1 MFKLVNKIQ
10 YFSSVRQFHCSCV
23 LDKGLKK
30 QGTILNKLLHGSDK
44 GKRKWYADKNAVLA
58 TPLAIASSK
67 GQGKESTR
75 RINVLNKLFMEQIT
89 DLMATGEHSEELV
102 GYGIQISRVKVSSDY
117 HGINVFWFAR
127 DNRHDMDIGRLLKRI
142 SGGLRHELS
151 QLRLIGQ
158 VPKLNFVKDKTY
170 GLTADLDGVL
180 RRADYGED
188 FVPTDRTMMLK
199 SEFKLQ
205 VELPRTVRSEI
216 DKLEDEIDYPVEDQ
230 RTLPAMRND
239 ILGLD
244 QEAIMGKIRRS
255 LSRNKQAWQQHK
267 QQSTTDL
274 EQKAKEPA
282 QFKKYFVR
290 QNTEANL
297 DPTRSYRGDLVV
309 PEDSVAVSSE
319 LDRNDGDFITEE
331 SDVEGGTKK

>member
-1 MFKLVNKIQ
+1 MLKLAHKIQ
-10 YFSSVRQFHCSCV
+10 YFSNVRPFHCSCV
-23 LDKGLKK
+23 LAKGLKK

-44 GKRKWYADKNAVLA
+44 AKRKWYADNNATLA
-58 TPLAIASSK
+58 SPLAITNSK

-89 DLMATGEHSEELV
+89 DLMATGEYSEELV
-102 GYGIQISRVKVSSDY
+102 GYGIQISRVKVTPDY
-117 HGINVFWFAR
+117 HGINVFWFSR
-127 DNRHDMDIGRLLKRI
+127 DNHNDMDIGRLLKRI

-188 FVPTDRTMMLK
+188 FVPTDRTLMLK
-199 SEFKLQ
+199 SELKLQ

-216 DKLEDEIDYPVEDQ
+216 DKLEDEIDYPIEDQ
-230 RTLPAMRND
+230 RALPAMRND

-244 QEAIMGKIRRS
+244 QEAIMNKIKRS
-255 LSRNKQAWQQHK
+255 LNKNRQAWQQHK
-267 QQSTTDL
+267 QSL
-274 EQKAKEPA
+274 AEPEQKGKEAAP

-290 QNTEANL
+290 QNADDKL
-297 DPTRSYRGDLVV
+297 DPTRTYRGDLVA
-309 PEDSVAVSSE
+309 PDDSGGSHE
-319 LDRNDGDFITEE
+319 TDKNDSDFIIEE
-331 SDVEGGTKK
+331 PDLEGGTKK

>member
-1 MFKLVNKIQ
+1 MFKLVHKIQ
-10 YFSSVRQFHCSCV
+10 YFSNVRPFHCGCV
-23 LDKGLKK
+23 LGKSLKK

-44 GKRKWYADKNAVLA
+44 GKRKWYADRNTVLA
-58 TPLAIASSK
+58 TPLAITNSK
-67 GQGKESTR
+67 GQGKESNR
-75 RINVLNKLFMEQIT
+75 RISVLNKLFMEQIT
-89 DLMATGEHSEELV
+89 DLMATGEHAEELV

-117 HGINVFWFAR
+117 HGINVFWFSR
-127 DNRHDMDIGRLLKRI
+127 DNHNDMDIGRLLKRI

-170 GLTADLDGVL
+170 GLTADLDGAL

-188 FVPTDRTMMLK
+188 FVPTDRTLMLK

-205 VELPRTVRSEI
+205 VELPRNVRSEI

-230 RTLPAMRND
+230 RALPAMRND

-255 LSRNKQAWQQHK
+255 LNKNKAAWQQHK
-267 QQSTTDL
+267 QQNVSDPEL
-274 EQKAKEPA
+274 KGKEQV
-282 QFKKYFVR
+282 QFKKFFVR
-290 QNTEANL
+290 PNANANL
-297 DPTRSYRGDLVV
+297 DPTRSYRGDLVE
-309 PEDSVAVSSE
+309 PDDSILSNE
-319 LDRNDGDFITEE
+319 MDRNDSDFIIEE
-331 SDVEGGTKK
+331 PDVNGGKKK